1 MKGTYDGP
9 QRVGS
14 IRPSQLVHTFG
25 IGALVDLPNLSV
37 LVNGL
42 DRWERA
48 NQRVVI
54 EDRLLG
60 ALKGKVGDQ
69 LEELRTSPSLPQT
82 RSPFDEWAR
91 VGVPV
96 TVFPRWL
103 RCSRCN
109 RLFPIS
115 SGALKLESNPYR
127 PDRARYVHQHC
138 DVSRKVAPP
147 ALPAR
152 FVTGCTRGHLDEFPW
167 IEYCHQGQAI
177 CHKPVLRVVDIGTG
191 GRATDL
197 MVDCT
202 TCGAKTS
209 LGKAFGPQSASVM
222 PQCRGRHPH
231 LGTFD
236 ESCTEQ
242 LRTLL
247 LGASNLW
254 FSASTS
260 VLSLPIEGGS
270 LEQKVHDNWG
280 ELEEIDEPSVLRY
293 ALKKDK
299 ALGAAFTGWDADE
312 VWSAMEAK
320 RSGGGAPVDADVLTP
335 EWEALTEEKPGTDHF
350 HTVLCPPPPAYTSK
364 LSGITLADRLRVV
377 TALTGFTRINAPDV
391 GAEEAPLSSSDR
403 PSWLPVVENRG
414 EGIFV
419 RLDEQA
425 VHEWEVR
432 VGGQGQLTR
441 TRVEMQ
447 EWRAVRGLD
456 PSVGWLGDRFV
467 LLHSLAHALINQ
479 LAIECGYSSASIAE
493 RIYSRAPGQE
503 GPPMAGILLYTS
515 APDAEGTLG
524 GLVALGRPKVFASV
538 LDQALERASLCSSD
552 PLCADHEPSAEG
564 DALHAAACHACLL
577 VSETSCRAGN
587 RFLDRATL
595 VDTYAH
601 HGIGFFS

>member
-1 MKGTYDGP
+1 VKTYDGP

-25 IGALVDLPNLSV
+25 IGSLVDLPNLSV

-42 DRWERA
+42 DRWDRTY
-48 NQRVVI
+48 QRVVT

-60 ALKGKVGDQ
+60 NLQLLVGDQ
-69 LEELRTSPSLPQT
+69 LEELRTPPSLPQT
-82 RSPFDEWAR
+82 RNPFEEWAR

-96 TVFPRWL
+96 TIFPRWL

-115 SGALKLESNPYR
+115 SGALSLDANPYR

-138 DVSRKVAPP
+138 DRAKRPPP

-152 FVTGCTRGHLDEFPW
+152 FVTGCTKGHLDEFPW

-177 CHKPVLRVVDIGTG
+177 CHNPILRVIDIGTG

-197 MVDCT
+197 MVDCL

-209 LGKAFGPQSASVM
+209 LGKAFGPQAASIL

-231 LGTFD
+231 LGTTG
-236 ESCTEQ
+236 EPCTEQ

-254 FSASTS
+254 FSASVS

-270 LEQKVHDNWG
+270 LEQRVQDNWG
-280 ELEEIDEPSVLRY
+280 ELDEIDDLSVLAY
-293 ALKKDK
+293 ALRKDK
-299 ALGAAFTGWDADE
+299 VLASAFAGFDTDE
-312 VWSAMEAK
+312 IWQAMEAK
-320 RSGGGAPVDADVLTP
+320 RGGSGPTAQADVLAP
-335 EWEALTEEKPGTDHF
+335 EWEALTAEKPSTEHF
-350 HTVLCPPPPAYTSK
+350 HTTLAPPPAAYTGK
-364 LSGITLADRLRVV
+364 LAAITLAHRLRVV
-377 TALTGFTRINAPDV
+377 TALTGFTRINAPEPPEP
-391 GAEEAPLSSSDR
+391 GAPLHSTA
-403 PSWLPVVENRG
+403 PTWLPVVENRG

-419 RLDEQA
+419 RLDEDAVQA
-425 VHEWEVR
+425 WEAR
-432 VGGQGQLTR
+432 VAGGGQLTPAR
-441 TRVEMQ
+441 LATQ
-447 EWRAVRGLD
+447 EWRSTRGLD
-456 PSVGWLGDRFV
+456 PSKGWMGDRFV

-479 LAIECGYSSASIAE
+479 LAIECGYSSASLTE
-493 RIYSRAPGQE
+493 RIYSRSPGLGE
-503 GPPMAGILLYTS
+503 SPMAGILLYTS

-524 GLVALGRPKVFASV
+524 GLVALGKPEVFGAI
-538 LDQALERASLCSSD
+538 LAQALERAGLCSSD
-552 PLCADHEPSAEG
+552 PLCSDHAPSAEQ
-564 DALHAAACHACLL
+564 DALHGAACHACLL

-587 RFLDRATL
+587 RFLDRAAL